1 MFRGGGIIPLFFCFE
16 KVADKA
22 CQWNRLLIFF
32 KPYHVFY
39 LCYKQLCD
47 MAKLYINKDIV
58 ADKDKMENWYL
69 TGDEGLSFPDIQ
81 YFLSW
86 LDSADPKIDIE
97 IHSCGG
103 DTVEGYAIYDA
114 LRASG
119 KEISCTVVGR
129 CASMATIILLSAPL
143 ERRKAYPH
151 AKFLI
156 HKPYLARYDDLL
168 DLETIESIKSSL
180 EAEKD
185 KMMAVYVE
193 RTGVESTILEV
204 QMNKEA
210 WFGGEVA
217 KQLGFISDVL
227 IPTTAKG
234 TDYKLNSEKMNKEKQ
249 VTVKQSIIDR
259 LLAKCGYQKIED
271 ILVVSMEL
279 TDAEGNTLTVE
290 REEGEPQVG
299 DAASPDGEHV
309 MPDGKTII
317 VTDGVITEIKDPEE
331 ANGDEEIE
339 ALKARIE
346 ELEEENAAL
355 KTNARTVED
364 NKILNAVKMAGGEN
378 WLAKHCSTYRVSLR
392 TQSFK
397 NTVETQASAEET
409 PIQRKL
415 REEREKRTK
424 K

>member
-1 MFRGGGIIPLFFCFE
+1 
-16 KVADKA
+16 
-22 CQWNRLLIFF
+22 
-32 KPYHVFY
+32 
-39 LCYKQLCD
+39 

-58 ADKDKMENWYL
+58 ADRDKLENWYL
-69 TGDEGLSFPDIQ
+69 TGDEGISFPDIQ
-81 YFLSW
+81 CFLSW
-86 LDSADPKIDIE
+86 LDPADPTIDIE

-119 KEISCTVVGR
+119 KDISCTVVGR

-156 HKPYLARYDDLL
+156 HNPYLAKYDDVL
-168 DLETIESIKSSL
+168 DLETIESLKSSL
-180 EAEKD
+180 EAEKA
-185 KMMAVYVE
+185 KMLAVYVE
-193 RTGVESTILEV
+193 RTGAESSVLEA
-204 QMNKEA
+204 QMNKES
-210 WFGGEVA
+210 WFGGEIA
-217 KQLGFISDVL
+217 KQLGFISAVL
-227 IPTTAKG
+227 VPTTAKG
-234 TDYKLNSEKMNKEKQ
+234 VDYKLNSKKMNKEKQ
-249 VTVKQSIIDR
+249 VTVKQSIIDK

-271 ILVVSMEL
+271 IPVISMEL
-279 TDAEGNTLTVE
+279 TDAEGNVLTVE

-317 VTDGVITEIKDPEE
+317 VTDGVITEIKEE
-331 ANGDEEIE
+331 ENSGEDIE
-339 ALKARIE
+339 ALKNRIE
-346 ELEEENAAL
+346 ELEAENATL
-355 KTNARTVED
+355 KVNARTVED

-392 TQSFK
+392 AQTFK
-397 NTVETQASAEET
+397 AIVDHQDSAEET
-409 PIQRKL
+409 AIQRKL
-415 REEREKRTK
+415 REEREKRAK

>member
-86 LDSADPKIDIE
+86 LDPADPKIDIE

-271 ILVVSMEL
+271 IPVVSMEL

-290 REEGEPQVG
+290 Q
-299 DAASPDGEHV
+299 
-309 MPDGKTII
+309 
-317 VTDGVITEIKDPEE
+317 
-331 ANGDEEIE
+331 
-339 ALKARIE
+339 
-346 ELEEENAAL
+346 
-355 KTNARTVED
+355 
-364 NKILNAVKMAGGEN
+364 
-378 WLAKHCSTYRVSLR
+378 
-392 TQSFK
+392 
-397 NTVETQASAEET
+397 NTGSKQM
-409 PIQRKL
+409 KG
-415 REEREKRTK
+415 
-424 K
+424 

>member
-86 LDSADPKIDIE
+86 LDPADPKIDIE

-378 WLAKHCSTYRVSLR
+378 WLAKHCSRILLR
-392 TQSFK
+392 HKQVQRRHLFK
-397 NTVETQASAEET
+397 ES
-409 PIQRKL
+409 
-415 REEREKRTK
+415 
-424 K
+424 